1 MYVENQRLIKWLKA
15 NRTDFSINNNIHS
28 FIIIKVFSFSIFCQD
43 SSVRYWPS
51 TDNQI
56 GSFFINIE
64 RHDVY
69 EHYIIR
75 QMLVK
80 KVSVIHAADQG
91 WEGFFKILNMY
102 LTSVSDRNSSF

>member
-1 MYVENQRLIKWLKA
+1 MYVENQRLIKWLKT
-15 NRTDFSINNNIHS
+15 NMTDFSINNNIYS
-28 FIIIKVFSFSIFCQD
+28 FIFIKVFSFSIFCQD
-43 SSVRYWPS
+43 FSVRYWPS

-80 KVSVIHAADQG
+80 KVSVIQAADQG
-91 WEGFFKILNMY
+91 WEVFFLKFLICI
-102 LTSVSDRNSSF
+102 